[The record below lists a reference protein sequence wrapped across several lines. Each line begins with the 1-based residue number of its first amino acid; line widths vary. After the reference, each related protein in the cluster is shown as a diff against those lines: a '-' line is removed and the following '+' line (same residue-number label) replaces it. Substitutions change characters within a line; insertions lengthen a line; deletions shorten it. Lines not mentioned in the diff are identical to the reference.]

1 MAWQLLWR
9 GASPPAEMEDE
20 AGLLTVWH
28 SAAQWLPT
36 HSWLSHTWAMQGPWD
51 TILVTRWAVC
61 GWHLT
66 MEQALRS
73 GMEAAQLMVTPA
85 HRCSWC

>member
-1 MAWQLLWR
+1 
-9 GASPPAEMEDE
+9 MEDE

-28 SAAQWLPT
+28 SAARWLPAQ
-36 HSWLSHTWAMQGPWD
+36 SLLSHTWAMQGPWD
-51 TILVTRWAVC
+51 TMLVTQQATC

-66 MEQALRS
+66 MEQALGSR
-73 GMEAAQLMVTPA
+73 MEATGSMVTPA